1 MKIPKV
7 QRKYCPKC
15 KNYTEQKVKRVKNK
29 PRRTLAIGQRRYLRK
44 MVGYGGFPKKNPKGR
59 GKPTTKL
66 DLRFECSVCKKK
78 NIIGKGY
85 RIKKVEFI

>member
-44 MVGYGGFPKKNPKGR
+44 MVGYGGFPKKEP
-59 GKPTTKL
+59 
-66 DLRFECSVCKKK
+66 
-78 NIIGKGY
+78 
-85 RIKKVEFI
+85 